1 MKLWPLF
8 VQLKD
13 THSLLSGYFHFS
25 YLLPIPALITKADWG
40 ISRGFKIIFTLEPI
54 GSTVPKFATIDTSRS
69 LKYDSTES
77 IALICPAQGHPSPA
91 FR

>member
-1 MKLWPLF
+1 MALVCPAQGHPQPSF
-8 VQLKD
+8 R
-13 THSLLSGYFHFS
+13 LLSFFLH
-25 YLLPIPALITKADWG
+25 ITHLSITYKGSRHIGG
-40 ISRGFKIIFTLEPI
+40 IKIVFTLEPI

>member
-1 MKLWPLF
+1 MKSWPLF

-13 THSLLSGYFHFS
+13 TPSLLSGYFHFS
-25 YLLPIPALITKADWG
+25 YLSPIPAFFTKAVRG